1 MGVNRSKTA
10 ALIADQI
17 GGNTASLAAFP
28 PHRPHFI
35 LARAA
40 SSGPAPQ
47 APTNSTPLIVRA
59 DPQSPHSMRTL
70 ARKRTRSAP
79 VWMCLVD
86 IPHRYAPRNV

>member
-1 MGVNRSKTA
+1 MKSTA
-10 ALIADQI
+10 C
-17 GGNTASLAAFP
+17 FP

-35 LARAA
+35 RARAA
-40 SSGPAPQ
+40 ARLPAPH
-47 APTNSTPLIVRA
+47 APTSSTPLNVRA
-59 DPQSPHSMRTL
+59 DPQSPHSIRTL